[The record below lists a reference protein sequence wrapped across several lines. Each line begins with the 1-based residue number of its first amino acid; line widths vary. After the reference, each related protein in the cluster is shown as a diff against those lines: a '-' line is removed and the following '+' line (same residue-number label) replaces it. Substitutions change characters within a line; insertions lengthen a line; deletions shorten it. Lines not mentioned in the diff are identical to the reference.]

1 MLFLKD
7 WRIKKIN
14 TMINLYVQQ
23 KTVPEFEV
31 VSSDGRDVNDIL
43 EEISRV
49 ARERLLMASMDRQ
62 DLAEIKENA
71 EPEDIINTLES
82 IIEYME
88 GGFCRI
94 LNELKD

>member
-1 MLFLKD
+1 
-7 WRIKKIN
+7 
-14 TMINLYVQQ
+14 MIHLYVQQ

-31 VSSDGRDVNDIL
+31 VSSDNRDINDIL
-43 EEISRV
+43 NEICRI
-49 ARERLLMASMDRQ
+49 AHDRLEASSIDRQ
-62 DLAEIKENA
+62 ELEDKKEDA

-94 LNELKD
+94 LDELKD

>member
-1 MLFLKD
+1 
-7 WRIKKIN
+7 
-14 TMINLYVQQ
+14 MIHLYVQQ

-31 VSSDGRDVNDIL
+31 VSSDGKDVNDIL
-43 EEISRV
+43 EEISRI
-49 ARERLLMASMDRQ
+49 AHERLLMSSMDKQ
-62 DLAEIKENA
+62 DLEEIKKDA

-94 LNELKD
+94 LDELKD

>member
-1 MLFLKD
+1 M
-7 WRIKKIN
+7 ISIEPKIH
-14 TMINLYVQQ
+14 QQ
-23 KTVPEFEV
+23 LDVDIVT
-31 VSSDGRDVNDIL
+31 SDGRNINNIL

-49 ARERLLMASMDRQ
+49 AHERLLMASMDRQ
-62 DLAEIKENA
+62 ELEDKKEDA

-94 LNELKD
+94 LDELKD

>member
-1 MLFLKD
+1 M
-7 WRIKKIN
+7 ISVEPKIH
-14 TMINLYVQQ
+14 Q
-23 KTVPEFEV
+23 KIDVDIVT
-31 VSSDGRDVNDIL
+31 SDGRNINDIL

-49 ARERLLMASMDRQ
+49 AHERLLAASMDRQ
-62 DLAEIKENA
+62 ELENIKEDA

-94 LNELKD
+94 LDELKD

>member
-7 WRIKKIN
+7 WRSKNIK
-14 TMINLYVQQ
+14 TMIHLYVQQ

-31 VSSDGRDVNDIL
+31 VSSDGKDVNDIL

-49 ARERLLMASMDRQ
+49 AHERLMASSMDRQ
-62 DLAEIKENA
+62 ELEAIKENA

-88 GGFCRI
+88 GGFYKI
-94 LNELKD
+94 LDELKD

>member
-1 MLFLKD
+1 
-7 WRIKKIN
+7 
-14 TMINLYVQQ
+14 MINLYVQQ

-31 VSSDGRDVNDIL
+31 VSSDGKDVNDIL
-43 EEISRV
+43 KEISRV
-49 ARERLLMASMDRQ
+49 AHERLLMASMDRQ
-62 DLAEIKENA
+62 DLEDKKEDA

-94 LNELKD
+94 LDELKD

>member
-1 MLFLKD
+1 
-7 WRIKKIN
+7 
-14 TMINLYVQQ
+14 MIHLYVQQ

-31 VSSDGRDVNDIL
+31 VTSDDRNINDIL
-43 EEISRV
+43 KEISRV
-49 ARERLLMASMDRQ
+49 AHERLLAASMDRQ
-62 DLAEIKENA
+62 DLEDKKEDA

-94 LNELKD
+94 LDELKD

>member
-1 MLFLKD
+1 
-7 WRIKKIN
+7 
-14 TMINLYVQQ
+14 MIHLYVQQ

-31 VSSDGRDVNDIL
+31 VTSDNRDINDIL

-49 ARERLLMASMDRQ
+49 AHERLMMASMDRQ
-62 DLAEIKENA
+62 ELEAIKEDA

-88 GGFCRI
+88 GGFCKI
-94 LNELKD
+94 LDELKD